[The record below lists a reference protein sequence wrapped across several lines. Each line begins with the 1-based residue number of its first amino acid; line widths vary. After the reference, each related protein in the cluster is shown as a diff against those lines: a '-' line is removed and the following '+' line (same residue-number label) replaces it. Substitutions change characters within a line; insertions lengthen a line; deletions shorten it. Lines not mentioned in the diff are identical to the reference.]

1 MSSEQFEALALLMRL
16 RQSPSREALR
26 MVLCDGKTV
35 KEAEALTGL
44 AMQGIYRLQA
54 SARRVVA
61 LAETLTSETGA
72 RS

>member
-1 MSSEQFEALALLMRL
+1 MSSEQFEAMALLMRL

-35 KEAEALTGL
+35 REAEAATGL

-54 SARRVVA
+54 SARRVVG
-61 LAETLTSETGA
+61 LAKVVSGSDA
-72 RS
+72 SD